1 MTKLDILNISIN
13 NISLKNLL
21 RQIKQ
26 GGFIITPN
34 VDHLIKLQHDPE
46 FFHVYQ
52 TADYVICDSQILMWI
67 ALFLGKRIQ
76 EKISGSDFFP
86 AFYEYYKDDPDIRV
100 FLLGSR
106 EGVAQIAQERINQRV
121 GRELV
126 VGVHSPSFGFERN
139 LDECEKILDI
149 INATDANVLAVGVG
163 APKQEKWIY
172 KYRHR
177 LSHIKIFLAI
187 GATIDFEAGVT
198 RRAPRY
204 ISRWGLEWIYRILAE
219 PRRLWKRYLFDIL
232 PMFWLATKQKFNRY
246 RYKKPLELLLH
257 EAGLLSM
264 KQVEFL
270 LEQQGKEP
278 SQRFGEL
285 IMQQGWVKAQT
296 VRFFLVELPQWLQ
309 QKRSYSVTEYLQFS
323 GLLSDEQ
330 VDQLVRDQAI
340 EPIALEL
347 LAVQYGWVKDETV
360 NFFRRAQRLAHKKNV
375 NSFERVYFYKPRAS

>member
-26 GGFIITPN
+26 GGFVITPN

-52 TADYVICDSQILMWI
+52 TADYVICDSQVLMWI
-67 ALFLGKRIQ
+67 ALLLGKRIQ

-86 AFYEYYKDDPDIRV
+86 AFYHHYKDDPDIRI

-106 EGVAQIAQERINQRV
+106 EGVAKKAQERINKRV

-139 LDECEKILDI
+139 PEECAKILDI
-149 INATDANVLAVGVG
+149 INATNANVLAVGVG

-172 KYRHR
+172 KYRHQ
-177 LSHIKIFLAI
+177 LPQIKIFLAI

-198 RRAPRY
+198 RRAPSR
-204 ISRWGLEWIYRILAE
+204 ISRWGLEWLYRLLAE
-219 PRRLWKRYLFDIL
+219 PRRLWKRYLLDIL
-232 PMFWLATKQKFNRY
+232 PMFWLATQQKFNRY
-246 RYKKPLELLLH
+246 RYKKPLGLLLH

-264 KQVEFL
+264 DQVEFL
-270 LEQQGKEP
+270 LEQQVKSPG
-278 SQRFGEL
+278 QRFGEL
-285 IMQQGWVKAQT
+285 IVQQGWVNAQT
-296 VRFFLVELPQWLQ
+296 VRFFLVELPQWLK
-309 QKRSYSVTEYLQFS
+309 QKRAYSLTEYLQTS

-330 VDQLVRDQAI
+330 LDQLVRDQKI

-347 LAVQYGWVKDETV
+347 LAIQYGWVKDETV
-360 NFFRRAQRLAHKKNV
+360 NFFRRAQRLASQPNV
-375 NSFERVYFYKPRAS
+375 NSFERVYFYKPRKP